1 MPRTKKR
8 HICNICKKEFKKK
21 NNLEYHLNKKF
32 PCKSNEGS
40 NIILC
45 EEKNI
50 PDNNLECNIC
60 SKFFSSKSNL
70 NKHMRSCKKKYNVYN
85 SSIEKNIKKYINECI
100 GGSKNIVINNTTIN
114 NTING
119 NVIINNYG
127 CEKLDYIDKNFLL
140 NLFNKPEKS
149 LPTLIK
155 EIHFNKISP
164 VNRNIYLADSSDKV
178 IYTYKNGK
186 WLLNSKD
193 KTLNE
198 LIAKNFDRIDDYYEY
213 NKNIIDDNKKIKYK
227 KYADNYDNCLNRDEI
242 SKDVTNVIKEGSK
255 KISFP

>member
-1 MPRTKKR
+1 MPRIKKR

-21 NNLEYHLNKKF
+21 SNLEYHLNKKF
-32 PCKSNEGS
+32 PCKSKETSKITIYKNKEINE
-40 NIILC
+40 
-45 EEKNI
+45 K
-50 PDNNLECNIC
+50 LECNIC
-60 SKFFSSKSNL
+60 SKIFSTKSNL
-70 NKHMRSCKKKYNVYN
+70 NRHMNSCKKKFNMYN
-85 SSIEKNIKKYINECI
+85 SSIEKKIKKYINNCI
-100 GGSKNIVINNTTIN
+100 GDTKNIVINNTTIN

-149 LPTLIK
+149 LPNLIK
-155 EIHFNKISP
+155 EIHFNEISP
-164 VNRNIYLADSSDKV
+164 VNRNIYLSDSSDKV

-213 NKNIIDDNKKIKYK
+213 NKEIIDDNKKIKYK
-227 KYADNYDNCLNRDEI
+227 EYADNYDNCLNRDEI
-242 SKDVTNVIKEGSK
+242 NKDVTDVIKEGSK
-255 KISFP
+255 KINFS

>member
-1 MPRTKKR
+1 MPRIKKR
-8 HICNICKKEFKKK
+8 HICDICKKEFKKK

-32 PCKSNEGS
+32 PCKSNEES
-40 NIILC
+40 NITLY
-45 EEKNI
+45 EKNEI
-50 PDNNLECNIC
+50 LDNNLECNIC
-60 SKFFSSKSNL
+60 SKVFSSKSNL
-70 NKHMRSCKKKYNVYN
+70 NKHIRGCKKKYSVYN
-85 SSIEKNIKKYINECI
+85 NSIEKDIKKYINEYI
-100 GGSKNIVINNTTIN
+100 SESKNIVINNTTIN

-127 CEKLDYIDKNFLL
+127 CEKLDYIDTNFLL

-155 EIHFNKISP
+155 EIHFNEVSP
-164 VNRNIYLADSSDKV
+164 INRNIYLSNNSDKV

-186 WLLNSKD
+186 WLLNGKD

-213 NKNIIDDNKKIKYK
+213 NKGILDDTKKIKYK
-227 KYADNYDNCLNRDEI
+227 KYADKYDNCLNRDEI
-242 SKDVTNVIKEGSK
+242 NKDVTNIIKEGSK
-255 KISFP
+255 KISFS